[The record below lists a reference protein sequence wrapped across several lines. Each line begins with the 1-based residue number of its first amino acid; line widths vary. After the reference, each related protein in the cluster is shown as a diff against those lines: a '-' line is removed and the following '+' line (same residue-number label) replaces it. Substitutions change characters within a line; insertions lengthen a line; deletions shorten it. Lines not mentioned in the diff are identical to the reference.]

1 MRWTTHLPLRRC
13 CCCCCDGCGSI
24 LPSCASQLTRSAP
37 NPALPCCARRRD
49 QTPPGSAKLS
59 PLPSPI
65 VRMRASGVGGKGAF
79 LRYKLYCTANLTRWV
94 DLNILSILDR
104 TPHGPHAPARRA
116 RIRER
121 DRTIQRISPRSRTR
135 TPPNRKNDESGID
148 SRKVQAG
155 VRVES
160 NTA

>member
-1 MRWTTHLPLRRC
+1 MRWTTHLPLRRCC

-49 QTPPGSAKLS
+49 QTPLGSAKLS

-79 LRYKLYCTANLTRWV
+79 LRYKLYCTANLTRWF
-94 DLNILSILDR
+94 DLNIFSIR
-104 TPHGPHAPARRA
+104 PHTARSARPGRGPRDPRA
-116 RIRER
+116 RPN
-121 DRTIQRISPRSRTR
+121 DSPKAKPNSNACG
-135 TPPNRKNDESGID
+135 TPPNQRRKGSTSSPAPGP
-148 SRKVQAG
+148 RCPC
-155 VRVES
+155 
-160 NTA
+160 